1 MVERLVEDN
10 PRFKYVYDVMSNEL
24 YDITKAKSLYYLSY
38 NLAQENLQLRGE
50 VTELKL
56 VLNAIL
62 DDLEET
68 RQYAYADWVRDNCN
82 PEFLSKKNNREI
94 KNKKFKVRSYPESDG
109 EDSIS
114 HHYILNEMDREVCEL
129 ITERDCKVVV
139 KYINERW
146 FK

>member
-24 YDITKAKSLYYLSY
+24 YDVTKSKSLYYLSY

-56 VLNAIL
+56 VLNQIL
-62 DDLEET
+62 EDLKDT
-68 RQYAYADWVRDNCN
+68 GQYAYADWVRDNCN
-82 PEFLSKKNNREI
+82 PEFLSKENNRVM
-94 KNKKFKVRSYPESDG
+94 KKKKFKVRSYPESDE

-114 HHYILNEMDREVCEL
+114 HHYILNEMDRKVCEL
-129 ITERDCKVVV
+129 MTERDCNAVV
-139 KYINERW
+139 KYINDRW